1 MSEDST
7 DPETPAEAVAE
18 EERACPSEDGAVEVL
33 EEVEV
38 DIRPVSSL

>member
-18 EERACPSEDGAVEVL
+18 EELACPSEDGAVEVL
-33 EEVEV
+33 EEVEA
-38 DIRPVSSL
+38 DIRPVASL